1 MTLQLGSHF
10 VAFIDILGF
19 SNMVRSDCESS
30 EPPRYLQLLY
40 EAHINSISLFNK
52 DLKCELIQFSDS
64 IVFSKPFDFGQLES
78 FLDAIAAWQKS
89 LLLNGLLCR
98 GGVAFGK
105 HFAKDKFLFSKA
117 MIDAYLLESSRARFP
132 RIIISDDLLELA
144 ESTIQINLLKL
155 YKEDDGATFI
165 NYLRWTKEA
174 EKQELA
180 KAVKKIISEAN
191 NRSSSVQEKL
201 RWLTRYAD
209 HILGTSFSLPQFV
222 SS

>member
-132 RIIISDDLLELA
+132 RIIVSDDLLELA
-144 ESTIQINLLKL
+144 ESTIQISLLKL